1 MVRYVVLDNQK
12 VKDIRDDKIIEG
24 IDYIVDEMN
33 SLYATVY
40 FCGRVMKFFADSPLT
55 KYSSTDEL
63 YEEMKEMFQMGLV

>member
-1 MVRYVVLDNQK
+1 MIRYVVLDNQK
-12 VKDIRDDKIIEG
+12 VKDIRDNEVIEG

-40 FCGRVMKFFADSPLT
+40 FCGRVMNFFAESPFT

-63 YEEMKEMFQMGLV
+63 YEDMKEKMQMGLL

>member
-1 MVRYVVLDNQK
+1 MIRYVVLDNQK
-12 VKDIRDDKIIEG
+12 VQDIRDDKVIEG

-40 FCGRVMKFFADSPLT
+40 FCARVMNFFADSPLT

-63 YEEMKEMFQMGLV
+63 YEDMKEMMQMGLI

>member
-1 MVRYVVLDNQK
+1 MIRYVVLDNQK
-12 VKDIRDDKIIEG
+12 VKDIRDDKVIEG

-40 FCGRVMKFFADSPLT
+40 FCAKVMNFFADSPLT

-63 YEEMKEMFQMGLV
+63 YEEMKEMMQMGLI